1 MSRRKKAADAPG
13 RYRLRITHDAQAV
26 RETLRG
32 DSVDAFEKLR
42 TALKAQACKAAGYRL
57 LARDGTWS
65 EYCCV
70 HLDRDWQVILTFDHD
85 GGQIVHI
92 GRHDGP
98 EFYAALSTEYD
109 IRDTGQRREQKPDC
123 CGDDGWPSVGSS
135 RAEKRAKRKAGVQRA
150 RSAAPERRR
159 SSD

>member
-1 MSRRKKAADAPG
+1 MSRRKEAAEAPG
-13 RYRLRITHDAQAV
+13 RYRLRITPDAQAV
-26 RETLRG
+26 RATLRG

-70 HLDRDWQVILTFDHD
+70 HLDRDWRVILTFDDD

-98 EFYAALSTEYD
+98 EFYASLATDYD
-109 IRDTGQRREQKPDC
+109 IRDTGQRREQKPAC
-123 CGDDGWPSVGSS
+123 CGDEGWPSVGLS
-135 RAEKRAKRKAGVQRA
+135 RAEKKQRA
-150 RSAAPERRR
+150 AAQPQ
-159 SSD
+159 